1 MYYPLVVIDNFF
13 QDPDKIVE
21 MANSHRFY
29 PASDFGGAWPG
40 SRTKSLYEIEEPF
53 YDYLTHRILNIYYD
67 VGGREESTLF
77 QFDMRFQ
84 KIKPYSENQ
93 YDKKNRG
100 WIHKDTLSVFGGLIY
115 LTKNPEPD
123 TGTTIYRLK
132 DGYNFCGMEEEA
144 EKRKL
149 YSSLKSSEQYE
160 DSFDKHNDQYVES
173 IKINSVYNRL
183 IVFDAEIHHGVQ
195 TFGTKERLTLPFF
208 CHSISTDAKPLGL
221 RAAQ

>member
-40 SRTKSLYEIEEPF
+40 SRTKSLYEIEESF
-53 YDYLTHRILNIYYD
+53 YDYLTHRITNIYYD
-67 VGGREESTLF
+67 TGGREDSTFF
-77 QFDMRFQ
+77 QYDARFQ
-84 KIKPYSENQ
+84 KIKPFSESQ

-123 TGTTIYRLK
+123 TGTTMYRMK
-132 DGYNFCGMEEEA
+132 DGYNFCGMEEEM

-149 YSSLKSSEQYE
+149 YSALKSSEDY
-160 DSFDKHNDQYVES
+160 DFHFDKYHDQFEES
-173 IKINSVYNRL
+173 VKINSVYNRL
-183 IVFDAEIHHGVQ
+183 IIFDAQIHHGVQ
-195 TFGTKERLTLPFF
+195 TFGAKERLTLPFF
-208 CHSISTDAKPLGL
+208 CHSISSNAIPMGL
-221 RAAQ
+221 RASQ